1 MRRGKSLASIQPI
14 DHLLLFFPFLSVS
27 SSIYLYL
34 TTAQRPN
41 QWGNSTQQAMEAQ
54 TYPRNKLR
62 MIIMNYLGYSG
73 MLVKKSKLLS
83 PYDTKQS
90 SNSTIRIKKAY
101 RKKALELHPDRNYGN
116 VETATRLFADVQS
129 AYEVLS
135 DPQERAWYDSHRE
148 VFLGS
153 GARTESGDY
162 SYNTRMTT
170 TDDIFK
176 LFSNFSPRMEF
187 SDSKSGFYGG
197 LRETFSRL
205 ACEEKMACQW
215 ENVEYV
221 DYPTFGYRGDSFED
235 IVRPFYAVWSSF
247 STKKS
252 FAWKDVY
259 RYSEAP
265 DRRVRRIMEK
275 ENRRL
280 REEGVREFND
290 AVRSLV
296 SFIKK
301 RDLRYKPNPQSETQR
316 QETLRQSAAAQA
328 TRSRAAN
335 QAKLRE
341 YIAPDWAKSEELQDY
356 QDDSSESE
364 VEQFDCVACDKSFK
378 SQQQLQAHERSKKH
392 LKAVKDLRREMAIQ
406 DKQLGLQ
413 GNENGN
419 TMFED
424 AHLVQTKEH
433 IDDNWMA
440 TAKSGRESDVR
451 ESDDVIADNQSGRRR
466 FINYG
471 LDQLE
476 NPDIS
481 VSDNGIS
488 HDLESQSRCLLT
500 KEDDGSIDTDNVLA
514 GMSLTPGQK
523 NSPEKMGKAKQKRAR
538 KAAQKQT
545 NPSADLTCARCHS
558 AFNSR
563 SQLFSHIREL
573 DHAQPLPNVSR
584 NRK

>member
-1 MRRGKSLASIQPI
+1 M
-14 DHLLLFFPFLSVS
+14 LLK
-27 SSIYLYL
+27 
-34 TTAQRPN
+34 R
-41 QWGNSTQQAMEAQ
+41 
-54 TYPRNKLR
+54 
-62 MIIMNYLGYSG
+62 
-73 MLVKKSKLLS
+73 SKFIS
-83 PYDTKQS
+83 HYGIEPS
-90 SNSTIRIKKAY
+90 SNPTIRIKKAY
-101 RKKALELHPDRNYGN
+101 RKKAFELHPDRNYGN
-116 VETATRLFADVQS
+116 VETATKLFAEIQS

-153 GARTESGDY
+153 GTRTESGDY
-162 SYNTRMTT
+162 SYDTRMTT

-187 SDSKSGFYGG
+187 SDSQSGFYGG

-221 DYPTFGYRGDSFED
+221 DYPTFGYRGDSFEHT
-235 IVRPFYAVWSSF
+235 VRPFYAVWSSF

-252 FAWKDVY
+252 FAWKDVH

-280 REEGVREFND
+280 REEGIREFND

-301 RDLRYKPNPQSETQR
+301 RDLRYKPNPQSEAQR
-316 QETLRQSAAAQA
+316 QETLRQSAEAQA

-341 YIAPDWAKSEELQDY
+341 YIAPDWAKSEEPQEY
-356 QDDSSESE
+356 RDDNSESE
-364 VEQFDCVACDKSFK
+364 VEHFDCVVCHKSFK
-378 SQQQLQAHERSKKH
+378 SQQQLQAHERSKRH
-392 LKAVKDLRREMAIQ
+392 LKAVKDLRQEMTTQ
-406 DKQLGLQ
+406 DKQMDLQ

-419 TMFED
+419 NIFEN
-424 AHLVQTKEH
+424 AHLWQIKEH
-433 IDDNWMA
+433 VDNKQMA
-440 TAKSGRESDVR
+440 TARSDR
-451 ESDDVIADNQSGRRR
+451 GSDLRDFDDVTVDNQFDLQR
-466 FINYG
+466 FGGLG

-476 NPDIS
+476 NLNIS
-481 VSDNGIS
+481 ASKNGTN
-488 HDLESQSRCLLT
+488 HDHNIETQSRCPLA
-500 KEDDGSIDTDNVLA
+500 KEDNVSQEADNVLS
-514 GMSLTPGQK
+514 GMPLNPEGQNK
-523 NSPEKMGKAKQKRAR
+523 SPEKMGKAKQKRAK
-538 KAAQKQT
+538 KAAQKQV
-545 NPSADLTCARCHS
+545 NPSTDLICATCHS
-558 AFNSR
+558 TFNSKN
-563 SQLFSHIREL
+563 QLFSHVREL
-573 DHAQPLPNVSR
+573 DHAQPLFNTSR

>member
-1 MRRGKSLASIQPI
+1 
-14 DHLLLFFPFLSVS
+14 
-27 SSIYLYL
+27 
-34 TTAQRPN
+34 
-41 QWGNSTQQAMEAQ
+41 MEAQ

-73 MLVKKSKLLS
+73 MLLKRSKFIS

-90 SNSTIRIKKAY
+90 SNPTVRIKKAY
-101 RKKALELHPDRNYGN
+101 KKKALELHPDRNYGD

-153 GARTESGDY
+153 GAKKESGDY

-176 LFSNFSPRMEF
+176 LFSNFSPRMDF

-221 DYPTFGYRGDSFED
+221 NYPTFGYRDDSFEE

-280 REEGVREFND
+280 REEGIREFND

-296 SFIKK
+296 SFIRK
-301 RDLRYKPNPQSETQR
+301 RDLRYKPNSQSEAQR

-341 YIAPDWAKSEELQDY
+341 YIAQDWAKSEESQDY

-364 VEQFDCVACDKSFK
+364 VEQFDCVICHKSFK

-392 LKAVKDLRREMAIQ
+392 LKAVKDLRREMTTQ
-406 DKQLGLQ
+406 DRQLGLQ
-413 GNENGN
+413 GNESGN
-419 TMFED
+419 TTFED
-424 AHLVQTKEH
+424 AHLGQTKEH
-433 IDDNWMA
+433 VDNNWMT
-440 TAKSGRESDVR
+440 TARPDCESDVR
-451 ESDDVIADNQSGRRR
+451 ESDDVTADNQTRPKR
-466 FINYG
+466 FANYGNIG

-476 NPDIS
+476 NLEIS
-481 VSDNGIS
+481 ASNNGIS
-488 HDLESQSRCLLT
+488 HDVEMQSRCPLP
-500 KEDDGSIDTDNVLA
+500 KEDDESIDTDDVLT
-514 GMSLTPGQK
+514 GMPSAPGQK
-523 NSPEKMGKAKQKRAR
+523 HSPEKMGKAKQKRAR

-545 NPSADLTCARCHS
+545 NPSADLTCAMCHS
-558 AFNSR
+558 TFNSR

-573 DHAQPLPNVSR
+573 GHAQPLPKVSR
-584 NRK
+584 TRK

>member
-1 MRRGKSLASIQPI
+1 MGQFHSTSHGGPDLPEGQVKNDYYGLLGLQWDAS
-14 DHLLLFFPFLSVS
+14 
-27 SSIYLYL
+27 
-34 TTAQRPN
+34 
-41 QWGNSTQQAMEAQ
+41 EEE
-54 TYPRNKLR
+54 
-62 MIIMNYLGYSG
+62 
-73 MLVKKSKLLS
+73 
-83 PYDTKQS
+83 
-90 SNSTIRIKKAY
+90 IKKAH

-116 VETATRLFADVQS
+116 VETATKLFAEVQS

-205 ACEEKMACQW
+205 AREEKMACQW

-235 IVRPFYAVWSSF
+235 TVRPFYAIWSSF

-252 FAWKDVY
+252 FAWKDVH

-280 REEGVREFND
+280 REEGIREFND

-301 RDLRYKPNPQSETQR
+301 RDQRYKPNPQSEAQR
-316 QETLRQSAAAQA
+316 QETLRQSAEAQA

-341 YIAPDWAKSEELQDY
+341 YIAPDWAKSEELQEY
-356 QDDSSESE
+356 RDDNSESE
-364 VEQFDCVACDKSFK
+364 VEHFDCVVCHKSFK
-378 SQQQLQAHERSKKH
+378 SQQQLQAHERSKRH
-392 LKAVKDLRREMAIQ
+392 LKAVKDLRQEMTTQ
-406 DKQLGLQ
+406 DRQLNLQ

-419 TMFED
+419 NIFED
-424 AHLVQTKEH
+424 AHLRQIKEH
-433 IDDNWMA
+433 GDNNRMA
-440 TAKSGRESDVR
+440 TARSDCESDLRESYDVTV
-451 ESDDVIADNQSGRRR
+451 DLQR
-466 FINYG
+466 FGG
-471 LDQLE
+471 LGLNQLE
-476 NPDIS
+476 NLNINA
-481 VSDNGIS
+481 SDNGTS
-488 HDLESQSRCLLT
+488 HDPNIETQSRCPLA
-500 KEDDGSIDTDNVLA
+500 KEDNGSQEADNVLS
-514 GMSLTPGQK
+514 GMPLTHGGQK
-523 NSPEKMGKAKQKRAR
+523 KSPEKMGKAKQKRAK
-538 KAAQKQT
+538 KAAQKQA
-545 NPSADLTCARCHS
+545 NPSTDLTCAMCHS
-558 AFNSR
+558 TFNSKN
-563 SQLFSHIREL
+563 QLFSHVREL
-573 DHAQPLPNVSR
+573 DHAQPLPNTSR
-584 NRK
+584 NMK